1 MWQGPMVSSGR
12 TEATASA
19 WCLEAWPF
27 HCAWGRKSRE
37 QRGRR
42 QEGRRLGKGR
52 KRTRCWIQGPS
63 GHRCPASTGHPSGH
77 RNPEGKYQGYPLRY
91 SAKGSQLNLPGPW
104 PHQKQ
109 ASSPVGGQRG
119 REGRSGPGETPRLD
133 PGSIWG
139 IIGMWTVTTSCETG
153 GGHQRTSVDRDKSP
167 RCLEKEEP

>member
-77 RNPEGKYQGYPLRY
+77 RNPAGKYQGYPLRY

-109 ASSPVGGQRG
+109 ASSPVGGQRV

-133 PGSIWG
+133 PGSSPASLRPRGPGLQRLLPHPRVGPPG
-139 IIGMWTVTTSCETG
+139 I
-153 GGHQRTSVDRDKSP
+153 
-167 RCLEKEEP
+167 